1 MKCLISIVII
11 LVVWLILAYATG
23 KAIETYKNNE

>member
-11 LVVWLILAYATG
+11 LIVWLTLAYETG
-23 KAIETYKNNE
+23 KVIEAYKNDE